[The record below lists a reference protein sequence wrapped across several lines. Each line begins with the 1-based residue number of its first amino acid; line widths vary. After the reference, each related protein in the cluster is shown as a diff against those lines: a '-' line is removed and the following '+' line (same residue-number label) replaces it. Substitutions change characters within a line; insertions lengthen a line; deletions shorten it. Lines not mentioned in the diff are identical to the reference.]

1 MAMLRILSGLRRTG
15 FVGRIRRYAAIR
27 QCQRQMAMLRILSGL
42 RRTGFVGRIRRYAAI
57 RQCQT
62 PDGDAAHL
70 IRPTTHRFC
79 RPDKALRRHP
89 ATLIGIS

>member
-1 MAMLRILSGLRRTG
+1 
-15 FVGRIRRYAAIR
+15 
-27 QCQRQMAMLRILSGL
+27 MAMLRILSGL

-70 IRPTTHRFC
+70 IRPTAHRFC
-79 RPDKALRRHP
+79 RPDKALRRH
-89 ATLIGIS
+89 